1 MEQQKIIKEIT
12 DEDVEIIQ
20 EYEQI
25 MHSINTVTI
34 KTEWTKDG
42 DYFQKLSMYDERY
55 TPFITLGS
63 TTLIKGF

>member
-1 MEQQKIIKEIT
+1 MEQQKIIKEISY
-12 DEDVEIIQ
+12 EAVEFIQ

-34 KTEWTKDG
+34 QTEWTKDG

-55 TPFITLGS
+55 TPVISLGS